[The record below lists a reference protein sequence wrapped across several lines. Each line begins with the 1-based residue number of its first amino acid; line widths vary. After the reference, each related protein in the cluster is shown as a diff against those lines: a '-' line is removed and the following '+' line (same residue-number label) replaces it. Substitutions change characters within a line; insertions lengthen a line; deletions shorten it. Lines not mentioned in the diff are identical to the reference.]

1 MQKVKIRERMCISV
15 NIIRNQTKGM
25 TIRRKEKKANQLF
38 FLVFLSEMG
47 LLMYVVNKLT
57 IINFKPGA

>member
-47 LLMYVVNKLT
+47 LLMYVVNK
-57 IINFKPGA
+57 